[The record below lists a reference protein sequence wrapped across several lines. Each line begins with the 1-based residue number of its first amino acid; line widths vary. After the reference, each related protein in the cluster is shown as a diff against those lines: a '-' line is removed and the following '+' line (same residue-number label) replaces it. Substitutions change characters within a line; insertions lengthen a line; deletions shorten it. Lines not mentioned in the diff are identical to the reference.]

1 MSEEVS
7 LFIGCLPGADQRQ
20 IVLFP
25 GGRVLAEVCQSEIET
40 PMGDVPDRGSGAA
53 AALIRALNGNG
64 WYIDQVDHAAAVW
77 LKPNPRA
84 HGPAIE
90 IRGVSAGIDLAE

>member
-1 MSEEVS
+1 MSEDVS

-40 PMGDVPDRGSGAA
+40 PTGDVPDRGSGAA

-77 LKPNPRA
+77 LKPSPRA